1 MSISAKERREIPDSE
16 MGVPGK
22 DKYPLRNPHEIK
34 SANNLINNGDITP
47 EEKKALARK
56 IRHRAEEEG
65 MDTSK
70 LHAANKVAGVA
81 EQVPPMSDGTSIG
94 NSPPRTMAPYYDEAN
109 EELAQKLAAT
119 SSQMS
124 SGVSMTTEEDD
135 ELLSRVKS
143 IGVAH
148 AEAIGKRDMKAEPF
162 LFAQKIVKEISAQVE
177 KDSKPPTGN
186 QNCELCTWCAEAR
199 YRGINALP
207 RPIYSPRDPALPG
220 NGHHHGEDIV
230 MNPIKESFRSQ
241 RDVIKKVRGN
251 VDSRWYVHV
260 NWKDSTGGHEF
271 LVVNINDYAYIMD
284 AQAGILKEIDESDST
299 HNYFRDI
306 NFKNSYMVRLD
317 TRKFNAEL
325 FNDVNNPDNVLPWD
339 PKKDV
344 PYMRDQGMI
353 GDVSSQYT
361 MRPAT
366 DSDLD
371 FVYQSELETIGE
383 NKDDPKVQK
392 YIRKDAKDSLG
403 HTKIIVMDDTDI
415 GVYQAY
421 ETNYYGLREGTR
433 DWWYLAHIY
442 IKPEYRN
449 LGIGSDI
456 IKKDIKTHDKILL
469 QVMKS
474 NTLAKKLY
482 ESLGFV
488 VDMENDHGGLVMR
501 LDKSKPVQESSDPAK
516 LSNKLIPVKDYPFD
530 TVYKGA
536 MGELKTNPLF
546 VTPYKGIASIFAAH
560 DAFVEKLHKMGLR
573 SFNSAYDEWN
583 WSAGELLE
591 PLKTVHV
598 KIHSYEGKTFEP
610 FEIDA
615 EGFLYTFDVS
625 NLKDKIYRYDWM
637 DPDKEALV
645 ANYGQIEM
653 PGAEKVTIHYIVEP
667 VKHTQEG
674 TLQESTNVFE
684 SGHFS
689 KYKDHVLGFNDD
701 GMAVMKKCDCGGN
714 ISVSMKGEP
723 VYTCESCGKTYG
735 VVAYQEGAFQDLKN
749 GVNPYSDKM
758 VFHVTPE
765 KHADGQVW
773 KPRVPDYLDPYNPEE
788 TGFEDNTT
796 PRICFSTSIEGCL
809 NGITVNLPRQ
819 NPDQF
824 DKLYVYIPEKPWKQY
839 KHKTNK
845 ELVKD
850 KLVYDA
856 NVTREVWI
864 MEPVRMKLY
873 GVIRVDQVSNV
884 KRKPVVPTSKGEKG
898 DRNYFTYKWHWVV
911 KPKVLAKATKFDYSP
926 ENVIADLC
934 IDLKKFKYGLIRNG
948 RLQSGDVSESD
959 YEKYWVFHS
968 GQEVDE
974 AGGGNCYDMVEYEAG
989 YLEAFGV
996 AYKKYFM
1003 SFTDKKNEML
1013 GTHTIC
1019 VVPLNGKYIYIEQ
1032 AFKRV
1037 TDEWGYERQK
1047 TFDKLNGIFDYV
1059 AECMADYEGKSGNFG
1074 VWDYT
1079 NTKIDYGTPIKEF
1092 MQTIMSG
1099 KMIYD
1104 GEADPPNNIKE
1115 EGYEMSSVPTRFGG
1129 NVYTESAK
1137 SKSKKTVNRGFINTS
1152 QYKPLYM
1159 ILLSEKDFIAK
1170 VIRKCTNS
1178 EWSHCALSL
1187 DAGMNKIYS
1196 FNIAHSKGSAF
1207 KIKPLGGFSQ
1217 ESLFDPGQG
1226 DLRARIYAV
1235 YVPEAAYERVKDKV
1249 DEWINNPKST
1259 QYDYM
1264 AILKRIFVDDIEKSE
1279 NNNKMVCSSFVNN
1292 ILALAGRSMSEK
1304 NLPSPQDMDDEA
1316 RVHPNDCFKIYDGL
1330 ARDYEVEKTIEI
1342 LDKNSKERDSKPF
1355 VEWDDIYG
1363 PYRNTNGIP
1372 SRFYQEE
1379 DMLTSKD
1386 LEIKV
1391 GDLDLDKDNEPKSEN
1406 DELPGYLEGRMSDDD
1421 LKKFKETED
1430 MDPNDVELGQFG
1442 SDTGDVQNDYDP
1454 KDVETLMKLMASEA
1468 DALGEYLDAAKETNT
1483 DVLRRLYAD
1492 IGNEERFH
1500 MEQLLFA
1507 KSELTGEKYVPK
1519 DPEVK
1524 KEYEELLEMGMDEET
1539 AMQTAVDKC
1548 HIRVTT
1554 DDDDMSFENATKEL
1568 ESDIKNLQE
1577 TFELIEITTNMILE
1591 SSDRAEMNGTISMI
1605 LESTIFQEEF
1615 GTAERTWNIAT
1626 SINPFRLLG
1635 NLLGKAITFI
1645 FNTVNKFRKL
1655 FNKFRNR
1662 VNVAA
1667 NFVKENGYAAI
1678 FQQGIHLYFNPTY
1691 LNTGGYTVTAE
1702 VYKWQVLIESLH
1714 NKCVADLKKKTLV
1727 NKNDPGNM
1735 AMSGLKPIQVTP
1747 VSSEQSQKYQVY
1759 KNDPQ
1764 VQTCSR
1770 DIPSGI
1776 IILDRL
1782 DLMRTKIP
1790 VPADEMQKQILFTNL
1805 TGYSEEKT
1813 TAAKSNNYV
1822 NTLFALADSWKKMMA
1837 EMQANLN
1844 NVTDQRNQAA
1854 SQYNKLATKNDIAYK
1869 GMKACVD
1876 SCSKFCKCFTSD
1888 IQEIIHVCNKVYGET
1903 EAADQAD
1910 IKNNPQLA
1918 VAAQNYTDKV
1928 GKFASVNPGSAKRSL
1943 FI

>member
-1 MSISAKERREIPDSE
+1 MSISAKERRETPDSK

-34 SANNLINNGDITP
+34 SANNLINKGDITP

-56 IRHRAEEEG
+56 IRRRAKEEG

-70 LHAANKVAGVA
+70 LHAANKVAGVT
-81 EQVPPMSDGTSIG
+81 EQVPPMSDGTSLG
-94 NSPPRTMAPYYDEAN
+94 NAPPRTMAPYYDEAG
-109 EELAQKLAAT
+109 EQLAQRLAAT

-124 SGVSMTTEEDD
+124 GVTPTAEED
-135 ELLSRVKS
+135 ELMSRMNQ

-148 AEAIGKRDMKAEPF
+148 SEAVGKRDMKAEPF

-186 QNCELCTWCAEAR
+186 QNCQLCTWCAEAR

-207 RPIYSPRDPALPG
+207 RPIYSPRDPAL
-220 NGHHHGEDIV
+220 NIKGETIV
-230 MNPIKESFRSQ
+230 MNPIKESFISQ
-241 RDVIKKVRGN
+241 KDVIRKVRGN

-271 LVVNINDYAYIMD
+271 LVVNINDYAYLLD
-284 AQAGILKEIDESDST
+284 AQAGLLKELDESDST

-317 TRKFNAEL
+317 TRKFNAKL
-325 FNDVNNPDNVLPWD
+325 FNEMNDPANVIPWD

-344 PYMRDQGMI
+344 PYMRDQGML

-361 MRPAT
+361 MRAAT
-366 DSDLD
+366 DSDLE
-371 FVYQSELETIGE
+371 FVYQSELETVGE
-383 NKDDPKVQK
+383 NKNDPKVQK
-392 YIRKDAKDSLG
+392 YIREDAKDSLG

-456 IKKDIKTHDKILL
+456 IKNDIKSHEKILL

-474 NTLAKKLY
+474 NTRARKLY

-501 LDKSKPVQESSDPAK
+501 LDKSKPVQEGSDPTK
-516 LSNKLIPVKDYPFD
+516 LSDKLIPVKDYPYD

-536 MGELKTNPLF
+536 MGEIKTNPLF
-546 VTPYKGIASIFAAH
+546 VTPFKGIASIFAAH
-560 DAFVEKLHKMGLR
+560 DAFVKKLHSMGHH

-615 EGFLYTFDVS
+615 EGFLYTFDIS

-645 ANYGQIEM
+645 ANYGEIEM
-653 PGAEKVTIHYIVEP
+653 PGAEKINIHYIVEP
-667 VKHTQEG
+667 ETTV
-674 TLQESTNVFE
+674 QESSNVFE

-689 KYKDHVLGFNDD
+689 KYKDNVLGFNDD
-701 GMAVMKKCDCGGN
+701 GMAVMKNCDCGGK
-714 ISVSMKGEP
+714 ISITMNGEP
-723 VYTCESCGKTYG
+723 IYKCESCGKTYG
-735 VVAYQEGAFQDLKN
+735 CVPFQEGAAMDFKDDELLSVLKNSKYGVAYHDKLITNPSEQDYMNKWHCLSPNEFINVGGGVCYDFVEWESDYLKKHRIPFKKFHISHHIGFDKTDVGKDAATHSICVAIVNGKYMYIEGSSKKLAKAIGYVKEFNNIDELLDFAVKHTIHEPEQSKLIIIDYTNVDNLIGLNLFDYQNRIFSKGKVITSDFIQEGAIQDLKN

-809 NGITVNLPRQ
+809 NGITVNLPRH

-824 DKLYVYIPEKPWKQY
+824 DKLYVYIPEKPWKEY

-845 ELVKD
+845 ELVNK

-884 KRKPVVPTSKGEKG
+884 KRKSVVPTSKGEKG

-934 IDLKKFKYGLIRNG
+934 IDLKKFKYGLIKDG
-948 RLQSGDVSESD
+948 KLQTGNVSESD
-959 YEKYWVFHS
+959 YNKYWVFHS

-1003 SFTDKKNEML
+1003 SFTDKKNKML

-1047 TFDKLNGIFDYV
+1047 TFDKLNDIFDYV
-1059 AECMADYEGKSGNFG
+1059 AECMADYERQSGNFG

-1079 NTKIDYGTPIKEF
+1079 STKIDYGTPIKEF

-1104 GEADPPNNIKE
+1104 GEAGEVK
-1115 EGYEMSSVPTRFGG
+1115 
-1129 NVYTESAK
+1129 
-1137 SKSKKTVNRGFINTS
+1137 
-1152 QYKPLYM
+1152 
-1159 ILLSEKDFIAK
+1159 
-1170 VIRKCTNS
+1170 
-1178 EWSHCALSL
+1178 
-1187 DAGMNKIYS
+1187 
-1196 FNIAHSKGSAF
+1196 
-1207 KIKPLGGFSQ
+1207 Q
-1217 ESLFDPGQG
+1217 ESFVIP
-1226 DLRARIYAV
+1226 ARF
-1235 YVPEAAYERVKDKV
+1235 
-1249 DEWINNPKST
+1249 S
-1259 QYDYM
+1259 
-1264 AILKRIFVDDIEKSE
+1264 
-1279 NNNKMVCSSFVNN
+1279 
-1292 ILALAGRSMSEK
+1292 
-1304 NLPSPQDMDDEA
+1304 
-1316 RVHPNDCFKIYDGL
+1316 
-1330 ARDYEVEKTIEI
+1330 
-1342 LDKNSKERDSKPF
+1342 
-1355 VEWDDIYG
+1355 
-1363 PYRNTNGIP
+1363 
-1372 SRFYQEE
+1372 
-1379 DMLTSKD
+1379 
-1386 LEIKV
+1386 
-1391 GDLDLDKDNEPKSEN
+1391 
-1406 DELPGYLEGRMSDDD
+1406 
-1421 LKKFKETED
+1421 
-1430 MDPNDVELGQFG
+1430 
-1442 SDTGDVQNDYDP
+1442 
-1454 KDVETLMKLMASEA
+1454 
-1468 DALGEYLDAAKETNT
+1468 
-1483 DVLRRLYAD
+1483 
-1492 IGNEERFH
+1492 
-1500 MEQLLFA
+1500 
-1507 KSELTGEKYVPK
+1507 
-1519 DPEVK
+1519 
-1524 KEYEELLEMGMDEET
+1524 
-1539 AMQTAVDKC
+1539 
-1548 HIRVTT
+1548 
-1554 DDDDMSFENATKEL
+1554 
-1568 ESDIKNLQE
+1568 
-1577 TFELIEITTNMILE
+1577 
-1591 SSDRAEMNGTISMI
+1591 
-1605 LESTIFQEEF
+1605 
-1615 GTAERTWNIAT
+1615 
-1626 SINPFRLLG
+1626 
-1635 NLLGKAITFI
+1635 GK
-1645 FNTVNKFRKL
+1645 
-1655 FNKFRNR
+1655 
-1662 VNVAA
+1662 
-1667 NFVKENGYAAI
+1667 
-1678 FQQGIHLYFNPTY
+1678 
-1691 LNTGGYTVTAE
+1691 
-1702 VYKWQVLIESLH
+1702 
-1714 NKCVADLKKKTLV
+1714 
-1727 NKNDPGNM
+1727 
-1735 AMSGLKPIQVTP
+1735 
-1747 VSSEQSQKYQVY
+1747 
-1759 KNDPQ
+1759 
-1764 VQTCSR
+1764 
-1770 DIPSGI
+1770 
-1776 IILDRL
+1776 
-1782 DLMRTKIP
+1782 
-1790 VPADEMQKQILFTNL
+1790 
-1805 TGYSEEKT
+1805 
-1813 TAAKSNNYV
+1813 
-1822 NTLFALADSWKKMMA
+1822 
-1837 EMQANLN
+1837 
-1844 NVTDQRNQAA
+1844 
-1854 SQYNKLATKNDIAYK
+1854 
-1869 GMKACVD
+1869 
-1876 SCSKFCKCFTSD
+1876 
-1888 IQEIIHVCNKVYGET
+1888 
-1903 EAADQAD
+1903 
-1910 IKNNPQLA
+1910 
-1918 VAAQNYTDKV
+1918 
-1928 GKFASVNPGSAKRSL
+1928 
-1943 FI
+1943 